1 MDPEIFARVVGG
13 PSPEKSPDNILVLNL
28 FYSGCQMFISK
39 KLYFLKSPDRGW
51 GSQISG
57 GPTFSKVMGSN
68 CIFFIETYRT
78 RCFPGGSSIPAPSG
92 FAHCICAR
100 SHVCGILKS
109 PNTKHAVSSSKA

>member
-1 MDPEIFARVVGG
+1 
-13 PSPEKSPDNILVLNL
+13 
-28 FYSGCQMFISK
+28 MFISK

-51 GSQISG
+51 GSQISR
-57 GPTFSKVMGSN
+57 GSN
-68 CIFFIETYRT
+68 LFQGDGVKLHFFYRNLQGV
-78 RCFPGGSSIPAPSG
+78 PVSLPPSG